1 MVPRITFFFFAPPSY
16 RHSYPVAEFRFRDT
30 VVAKRL
36 HLLGDSMEK
45 LFVAASLIVLLAG
58 NTTSKAAETYKL
70 LKKISI
76 PGEGSWD
83 YIGIDV
89 ANRHVFVSHGPQLE
103 ILDADTY
110 QLVGKIVAP
119 GVDFGK
125 PETLRGNGVRGAG
138 TAPDLKRGFIPNALD
153 GSMTIFDLKTL
164 KPISTVKIGENP
176 DGYVYDPATKR
187 AFTFSNRTKGGMAVD
202 VADPKLAGTIPLG
215 SKPEAA
221 AADGKGHVFVDMQET
236 NMVAKIDARKLVL
249 EQSWPTAPCEAPSSM
264 AMDIKHN
271 RLFLGCRGKSPM
283 LAVMDASNGKVIAT
297 LPIGAGTD
305 AAVFDADKKLIFT
318 SNGEGTISMIQQES
332 ADRYRALEAIK
343 TEPGARTMTID
354 TKTHRLFLITAD
366 RTTPPATPDNPNPAA
381 VVTPGTFRVL
391 VVGPQ

>member
-1 MVPRITFFFFAPPSY
+1 MKKFMLAACLTA
-16 RHSYPVAEFRFRDT
+16 
-30 VVAKRL
+30 
-36 HLLGDSMEK
+36 LLGGGES
-45 LFVAASLIVLLAG
+45 AR
-58 NTTSKAAETYKL
+58 AAETYKL
-70 LKKISI
+70 LKEI
-76 PGEGSWD
+76 PVDGVGQWD

-89 ANRHVFVSHGPQLE
+89 ANRHVFVSHGPQLD

-110 QLVGKIVAP
+110 EHVGKILAP
-119 GVDFGK
+119 GADFAK
-125 PETLRGNGVRGAG
+125 PETLRGNGVRGGGA
-138 TAPDLKRGFIPNALD
+138 APDLGRGFIPNALD

-164 KPISTVKIGENP
+164 KVISIVKVGENP

-202 VADPKLAGTIPLG
+202 VASATLAGLIPLG

-236 NMVAKIDARKLVL
+236 NMVAKIDSRKLVV
-249 EQSWPTAPCEAPSSM
+249 EASWPTAPCEMPSSM
-264 AMDIKHN
+264 AMDVKNN

-283 LAVMDASNGKVIAT
+283 LAVMDALNGKIITT

-305 AAVFDADKKLIFT
+305 AASFDAEKKLIFT
-318 SNGEGTISMIQQES
+318 ANGEGTISVIQQES
-332 ADRYRALEAIK
+332 ADKYTALAPIT
-343 TEPGARTMTID
+343 TEPGARTMTLD
-354 TKTHRLFLITAD
+354 TKTHKLFLITAE
-366 RTTPPATPDNPNPAA
+366 RTTPPATPENPNPAA